1 MNLGFIRQLFIHLYV
16 CGFFWALAVT
26 DTLATVPNFSLFF
39 FPFWY
44 SHKKLNARG
53 IAPRAYTSRV
63 WVHECVCTL
72 FVSFLFFF
80 VSSHVLFLFGLLW
93 AVGVQLVWLFP
104 FIDPASNVYWIKSDK
119 LANCELSVECASIVN
134 TPIPQRLYGSYNFSV
149 FFKCIFSIILRIWLT

>member
-16 CGFFWALAVT
+16 CVSFFWALALAVT

-63 WVHECVCTL
+63 
-72 FVSFLFFF
+72 
-80 VSSHVLFLFGLLW
+80 
-93 AVGVQLVWLFP
+93 
-104 FIDPASNVYWIKSDK
+104 
-119 LANCELSVECASIVN
+119 
-134 TPIPQRLYGSYNFSV
+134 
-149 FFKCIFSIILRIWLT
+149 